1 MWGDGIKKRFRVKP
15 GMTTVS
21 NKAPSINWGWL
32 RENPHAGESILG
44 FSGFG
49 RYCEQ
54 QSPGI
59 NQGRLRELWL
69 TVEAAKH

>member
-1 MWGDGIKKRFRVKP
+1 MCGDGIKKRFRVKS

-21 NKAPSINWGWL
+21 NKAPGINQGRL

-49 RYCEQ
+49 
-54 QSPGI
+54 
-59 NQGRLRELWL
+59 
-69 TVEAAKH
+69 H

>member
-1 MWGDGIKKRFRVKP
+1 MCGDGIKKRFRVKP

-21 NKAPSINWGWL
+21 NKAPGINQGRL

-54 QSPGI
+54 QSP
-59 NQGRLRELWL
+59 
-69 TVEAAKH
+69 